1 MYTLR
6 RIFVILR
13 PDSSLQDTAMI
24 KTLSKNAIIGYP
36 AGIITGITYGL
47 NPLFAVPLMKEGAS
61 IESILFFRYIIA
73 VLLLGAFLLLRK
85 QSFRVSWKQAGVLLV
100 LGLLY
105 TTSSLTLFEAYKY
118 IASGLATTIVFLYP
132 VLVAI
137 IMVFLKVVPSWPVW
151 LSIGLTFVGVVIMTQ
166 SDSSQTVNPIGLL
179 LSFASA
185 LVYALFIVIINRSKV
200 IGNISNSLLTFYA
213 LSVGTIVFL
222 GKIALSDTGVM
233 TGLTGHTVWLNLVGL
248 AVLPTIVST
257 ATLAIATRNIGATK
271 ASVLGVFEPVT
282 AILVGTLV
290 FGEALTTNIVVGILI
305 SMVAITFMIAMTKR

>member
-1 MYTLR
+1 
-6 RIFVILR
+6 
-13 PDSSLQDTAMI
+13 MI

-36 AGIITGITYGL
+36 AGTGITYGL
-47 NPLFAVPLMKEGAS
+47 NPLFAVPLMKDGAS
-61 IESILFFRYIIA
+61 IESILFFRYAIA
-73 VLLLGAFLLLRK
+73 VLLLGAFLLLRRH
-85 QSFRVSWKQAGVLLV
+85 SFRVTWKQACVLLV

-137 IMVFLKVVPSWPVW
+137 IMVFLKV
-151 LSIGLTFVGVVIMTQ
+151 GLTFVGVVIMTQ

-233 TGLTGHTVWLNLVGL
+233 IGLTGHTAWLNLVGL

>member
-85 QSFRVSWKQAGVLLV
+85 QSFKVSWKQAGVLLV

-200 IGNISNSLLTFYA
+200 IGDISNSLLTFYA
-213 LSVGTIVFL
+213 LSVGTIVFW

>member
-257 ATLAIATRNIGATK
+257 ATLAIATRNIWATK

>member
-1 MYTLR
+1 
-6 RIFVILR
+6 
-13 PDSSLQDTAMI
+13 MI

-36 AGIITGITYGL
+36 AGVITGITYGL
-47 NPLFAVPLMKEGAS
+47 NPLFAVPLMKDGAS
-61 IESILFFRYIIA
+61 IESILFFRYAIA
-73 VLLLGAFLLLRK
+73 VLLLGAFLLLRR
-85 QSFRVSWKQAGVLLV
+85 QSFKVSWKQAGVLLV

-105 TTSSLTLFEAYKY
+105 TASSLTLFEAYKY

-151 LSIGLTFVGVVIMTQ
+151 LSIVLTFVGVVIMTQ

-200 IGNISNSLLTFYA
+200 IGSISNSLLTFYA
-213 LSVGTIVFL
+213 LSVGTLVFL
-222 GKIALSDTGVM
+222 GKIAVSDSGIM

-248 AVLPTIVST
+248 ALLPTIVST

-290 FGEALTTNIVVGILI
+290 FGEALTTNIVVGIAI
-305 SMVAITFMIAMTKR
+305 SIVAITFMIAMTKR

>member
-1 MYTLR
+1 M
-6 RIFVILR
+6 
-13 PDSSLQDTAMI
+13 M

-61 IESILFFRYIIA
+61 IESILFFRYAIA

-85 QSFRVSWKQAGVLLV
+85 QSFKVSWKQAGVLLV

-105 TTSSLTLFEAYKY
+105 TASSLTLFEAYKY

-151 LSIGLTFVGVVIMTQ
+151 LSIVLTFVGVVIMTQ

-179 LSFASA
+179 LSFVSA

-200 IGNISNSLLTFYA
+200 IGSISNSLLTFYA
-213 LSVGTIVFL
+213 LSVGTLVFL
-222 GKIALSDTGVM
+222 GKIAVSDSGIM

-248 AVLPTIVST
+248 ALLPTIVST

-290 FGEALTTNIVVGILI
+290 FGEALTTNIVVGIAI
-305 SMVAITFMIAMTKR
+305 SIVAITFMIAMTKR